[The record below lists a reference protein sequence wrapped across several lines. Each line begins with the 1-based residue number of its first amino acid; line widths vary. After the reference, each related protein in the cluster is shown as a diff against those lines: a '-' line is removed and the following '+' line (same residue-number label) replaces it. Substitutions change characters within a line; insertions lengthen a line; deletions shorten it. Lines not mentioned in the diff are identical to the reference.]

1 MALKENIYYRSP
13 IFIQNWLT
21 SLYGRKLMQERY
33 GRFYEQKMKELRM
46 KDRTRDYQAEQ
57 LDRLNA
63 FLAFAVAHTPYYT
76 QLFHEHDIQLP
87 FMSLEQ
93 LKTIPILEKETL
105 RQNNDAFMSRVDA
118 PVRGRTGGTS
128 GKSLQ
133 VAFMRED
140 VQERMAH
147 LDYFKELHGF
157 KAGMRRAS
165 FTGRTLTAVD
175 QTKPIFWRMNRPL
188 NQLLLSIFH
197 MKEEN
202 FPAYIE
208 ELNRF
213 QPRALDGTPTAMVEI
228 ARYML
233 KHHIQLDIPL
243 IAIFPTSET
252 VTEEMRSILEEA
264 FGVPVFDQ
272 YGSSEGAPIISECRH
287 HKLHLH
293 HETGII
299 EPYGEDGEVVVTCFT
314 TRGTPLIRYRIGDR
328 MTLSDETCNCGLN
341 GPVIASIDGRGTS
354 YIVSEKRGKV
364 FEGDI
369 TTIARELPNS
379 VLRLQVEQHALNH
392 VTLRYIPDAKRFQP
406 KHEQILLNEM
416 RKLLG
421 SDMKIVLEPVEH
433 VKQEPNGK
441 TLIVKQSMK

>member
-1 MALKENIYYRSP
+1 MALKEEFYYKSP
-13 IFIQNWLT
+13 IFIQNILT
-21 SLYGRKLMQERY
+21 SLYGKKLMGERY
-33 GRFYEQKMKELRM
+33 GAGYEKMLRELRE
-46 KDRTRDYQAEQ
+46 KDRTQDYRIEQ
-57 LDRLNA
+57 LDRLNQ
-63 FLAFAVAHTPYYT
+63 FLLFVEAHTPYYRE
-76 QLFHEHDIQLP
+76 LFRQHDIKLP
-87 FMSLEQ
+87 FTSLDQ
-93 LKTIPILEKETL
+93 LATIPILEKETL
-105 RQNNDAFMSRVDA
+105 RQRNDAFMSEVDA

-140 VQERMAH
+140 IQERMAH
-147 LDYFKELHGF
+147 LDYFKETHGF
-157 KAGMRRAS
+157 FSGMPRAS

-175 QTKPIFWRMNRPL
+175 QKKPIFWRKNRPL

-213 QPRALDGTPTAMVEI
+213 RPAVLDGTPTAMVEI
-228 ARYML
+228 ARYLL
-233 KHHIQLDIPL
+233 KHNKQLDFRM

-252 VTEEMRSILEEA
+252 VTEEMRSVLEEA
-264 FGVPVFDQ
+264 FSAPVFDQ
-272 YGSSEGAPIISECRH
+272 YGSSEGAPIISECRNR
-287 HKLHLH
+287 KLHLH

-299 EPYGEDGEVVVTCFT
+299 EPYGTDGEVVVTCFT

-328 MTLSDETCNCGLN
+328 MTLSEETCRCGLN
-341 GPVIASIDGRGTS
+341 GPVVASIDGRGTS
-354 YIVSEKRGKV
+354 FIVSEKRGKV

-379 VLRLQVEQHALNH
+379 VLRLQVEQYALNR
-392 VTLRYIPDAKRFQP
+392 VTLRYIPDNQRFQP
-406 KHEQILLNEM
+406 KHEKILLNEM

-421 SDMKIVLEPVEH
+421 AEMLITLEPVEQ

>member
-1 MALKENIYYRSP
+1 MALKEEIYYNSP
-13 IFIQNWLT
+13 IFIQNILT
-21 SLYGRKLMQERY
+21 SMYGKKLMQERY
-33 GRFYEQKMKELRM
+33 GPGYEKKLQELRG
-46 KDRTRDYQAEQ
+46 KDRSVDYRIEQ
-57 LDRLNA
+57 LERLNA
-63 FLAFAVAHTPYYT
+63 FLLFIQEHTPYYRK
-76 QLFHEHDIQLP
+76 LFQEHDVRLP
-87 FMSLEQ
+87 FTSLEQ
-93 LKTIPILEKETL
+93 LQTIPILEKETL
-105 RQNNDAFMSRVDA
+105 RQQNESFLSEVDA

-157 KAGMRRAS
+157 HSGMRRAS
-165 FTGRTLTAVD
+165 FTGRTLTAID
-175 QTKPIFWRMNRPL
+175 QKKPIFWRMNRPL

-213 QPRALDGTPTAMVEI
+213 RPAALDGTPTAMLEI
-228 ARYML
+228 ALYLL
-233 KHHIQLDIPL
+233 KHDLRLDFPL

-252 VTEEMRSILEEA
+252 VTPEMRRLIEEA
-264 FGVPVFDQ
+264 FQAPVFDQ
-272 YGSSEGAPIISECRH
+272 YGSSEGAPIISECRE

-299 EPYGEDGEVVVTCFT
+299 EPYGDLGEVVVTCFT
-314 TRGTPLIRYRIGDR
+314 TRGTPLVRYRIGDR
-328 MTLSDETCNCGLN
+328 MTLGREACTCGLN
-341 GPVIASIDGRGTS
+341 GPVIESIDGRGTS
-354 YIVSEKRGKV
+354 FIVSEKRGKV

-379 VLRLQVEQHALNH
+379 VLRLQVEQHTLNH
-392 VTLRYIPDAKRFQP
+392 VTLRYIPDEQLFVP
-406 KHEQILLNEM
+406 KHEKILLREM
-416 RKLLG
+416 QKLLG
-421 SDMKIVLEPVEH
+421 SSMQVTLEPVQQM
-433 VKQEPNGK
+433 KQEPNGK

>member
-1 MALKENIYYRSP
+1 MALKEEIYYKSP
-13 IFIQNWLT
+13 IFIQNILT
-21 SLYGRKLMQERY
+21 SMYGKKLMQERY
-33 GRFYEQKMKELRM
+33 GSGYERKLQELRV
-46 KDRTRDYQAEQ
+46 KDRTVDYRTEQ
-57 LDRLNA
+57 LERLNT
-63 FLAFAVAHTPYYT
+63 FLLFIQAHTPYYRK
-76 QLFHEHDIQLP
+76 LFQEHDIRLP
-87 FMSLEQ
+87 FTSLEQ
-93 LKTIPILEKETL
+93 LQTIPVLEKETL
-105 RQNNDAFMSRVDA
+105 RQQNEAFMSEVDA

-157 KAGMRRAS
+157 HGGMRRAS
-165 FTGRTLTAVD
+165 FTGRTLTAID
-175 QTKPIFWRMNRPL
+175 QKKPIFWRMNRPL

-213 QPRALDGTPTAMVEI
+213 RPVALDGTPTAMLEI
-228 ARYML
+228 ALYLL
-233 KHHIQLDIPL
+233 KHKLRLDFSL
-243 IAIFPTSET
+243 VAIFPTSET
-252 VTEEMRSILEEA
+252 VTPEMRRVLEEA
-264 FGVPVFDQ
+264 FRAPVFDQ
-272 YGSSEGAPIISECRH
+272 YGSSEGAPIISECRE

-299 EPYGEDGEVVVTCFT
+299 EPYGDRGEVVVTCFT
-314 TRGTPLIRYRIGDR
+314 TRGTPLVRYRIGDR
-328 MTLSDETCNCGLN
+328 MTLGQDACTCGLN
-341 GPVIASIDGRGTS
+341 GPVIESIDGRGTS

-392 VTLRYIPDAKRFQP
+392 VTLRYIPDQQRFVP
-406 KHEQILLNEM
+406 KHEKILLREM
-416 RKLLG
+416 QKLLG
-421 SDMKIVLEPVEH
+421 SSMHVTLEPVQQM
-433 VKQEPNGK
+433 KQEPNGK

>member
-1 MALKENIYYRSP
+1 MALKEEIYYNSP
-13 IFIQNWLT
+13 IFIQNILT
-21 SLYGRKLMQERY
+21 SMYGKKLMQERY
-33 GRFYEQKMKELRM
+33 GPGYEKKIQELRV
-46 KDRTRDYQAEQ
+46 KDRTVDYRIEQ
-57 LDRLNA
+57 LERLNT
-63 FLAFAVAHTPYYT
+63 FLLFIREHTPYYRK
-76 QLFHEHDIQLP
+76 LFRDYNIRLP
-87 FMSLEQ
+87 FTSIDQ
-93 LKTIPILEKETL
+93 LQTIPILEKETL
-105 RQNNDAFMSRVDA
+105 RQQNESFMSEVDA

-157 KAGMRRAS
+157 HSGMRRAS
-165 FTGRTLTAVD
+165 FTGRTLTAID
-175 QTKPIFWRMNRPL
+175 QKKPIFWRKNRPL

-213 QPRALDGTPTAMVEI
+213 RPVALDGTPTAMLEI
-228 ARYML
+228 ALYLL
-233 KHHIQLDIPL
+233 KHELRLDFPL

-252 VTEEMRSILEEA
+252 VTPEMRRLIEEA
-264 FGVPVFDQ
+264 FQAPVFDQ
-272 YGSSEGAPIISECRH
+272 YGSSEGAPIISECRA

-299 EPYGEDGEVVVTCFT
+299 EPYGDRGEVVVTCFT
-314 TRGTPLIRYRIGDR
+314 TRGTPLVRYRIGDR
-328 MTLSDETCNCGLN
+328 MTLGQEACTCGLN
-341 GPVIASIDGRGTS
+341 GPVIESIDGRGTS

-392 VTLRYIPDAKRFQP
+392 VTLRYIPDEQRFVP
-406 KHEQILLNEM
+406 KHEKILLREM
-416 RKLLG
+416 QKLLG
-421 SDMKIVLEPVEH
+421 SSMQVTLEPVRQM
-433 VKQEPNGK
+433 KQEPNGK

>member
-1 MALKENIYYRSP
+1 
-13 IFIQNWLT
+13 
-21 SLYGRKLMQERY
+21 
-33 GRFYEQKMKELRM
+33 
-46 KDRTRDYQAEQ
+46 
-57 LDRLNA
+57 
-63 FLAFAVAHTPYYT
+63 
-76 QLFHEHDIQLP
+76 
-87 FMSLEQ
+87 
-93 LKTIPILEKETL
+93 
-105 RQNNDAFMSRVDA
+105 
-118 PVRGRTGGTS
+118 
-128 GKSLQ
+128 
-133 VAFMRED
+133 
-140 VQERMAH
+140 
-147 LDYFKELHGF
+147 
-157 KAGMRRAS
+157 
-165 FTGRTLTAVD
+165 
-175 QTKPIFWRMNRPL
+175 
-188 NQLLLSIFH
+188 
-197 MKEEN
+197 
-202 FPAYIE
+202 
-208 ELNRF
+208 
-213 QPRALDGTPTAMVEI
+213 
-228 ARYML
+228 
-233 KHHIQLDIPL
+233 
-243 IAIFPTSET
+243 
-252 VTEEMRSILEEA
+252 MRSILEEA

-421 SDMKIVLEPVEH
+421 SEMKIVLEPVEH

>member
-1 MALKENIYYRSP
+1 MALKEEIYYNSP
-13 IFIQNWLT
+13 IFIQNILT
-21 SLYGRKLMQERY
+21 SMYGKKLMQERY
-33 GRFYEQKMKELRM
+33 GPGYEKKLQELRV
-46 KDRTRDYQAEQ
+46 KDRTVDYRIEQ
-57 LDRLNA
+57 LERLNT
-63 FLAFAVAHTPYYT
+63 FLLFIQEHTPYYRK
-76 QLFHEHDIQLP
+76 LFQEHDIRLP
-87 FMSLEQ
+87 FTSLDQ
-93 LKTIPILEKETL
+93 LQTIPILEKETL
-105 RQNNDAFMSRVDA
+105 RQQNEAFMSEVDA

-157 KAGMRRAS
+157 HSGMRRAS
-165 FTGRTLTAVD
+165 FTGRTLTAID
-175 QTKPIFWRMNRPL
+175 QKKPIFWRMNRPL

-213 QPRALDGTPTAMVEI
+213 RPAALDGTPTAMLEI
-228 ARYML
+228 ALYLL
-233 KHHIQLDIPL
+233 KHDLRLDFPL

-252 VTEEMRSILEEA
+252 VTPEMRRLLEEA
-264 FGVPVFDQ
+264 FQAPVFDQ
-272 YGSSEGAPIISECRH
+272 YGSSEGAPIISECRER
-287 HKLHLH
+287 KLHLH

-299 EPYGEDGEVVVTCFT
+299 EPYGDLGEVVVTCFT
-314 TRGTPLIRYRIGDR
+314 TRGTPLVRYRIGDR
-328 MTLSDETCNCGLN
+328 MTLGREACTCGLN
-341 GPVIASIDGRGTS
+341 GPVIESIDGRGTS
-354 YIVSEKRGKV
+354 FIVSEKRGKV

-379 VLRLQVEQHALNH
+379 VLRLQVEQHELNH
-392 VTLRYIPDAKRFQP
+392 VTLRYIPDEQRFVP
-406 KHEQILLNEM
+406 KHEKILLREM
-416 RKLLG
+416 QKLLG
-421 SDMKIVLEPVEH
+421 SSMKVTLEPVQQM
-433 VKQEPNGK
+433 KQEPNGK

>member
-1 MALKENIYYRSP
+1 MALKEEIYYNSP
-13 IFIQNWLT
+13 IFIQNILT
-21 SLYGRKLMQERY
+21 SMYGKKLMQERY
-33 GRFYEQKMKELRM
+33 GSGYEKKLQELRV
-46 KDRTRDYQAEQ
+46 KDRSVDYRIEQ
-57 LDRLNA
+57 LERLNA
-63 FLAFAVAHTPYYT
+63 FLLFIQEHTPYYRK
-76 QLFHEHDIQLP
+76 LFREHDIRLP
-87 FMSLEQ
+87 FTSLEQ
-93 LKTIPILEKETL
+93 LQTIPILEKETL
-105 RQNNDAFMSRVDA
+105 RQQNESFMSEVDA

-157 KAGMRRAS
+157 HSGMRRAS
-165 FTGRTLTAVD
+165 FTGRTLTAID
-175 QTKPIFWRMNRPL
+175 QKKPIFWRMNRPL

-213 QPRALDGTPTAMVEI
+213 RPAALDGTPTAMLEI
-228 ARYML
+228 ALYLL
-233 KHHIQLDIPL
+233 KHDLRLDFPL

-252 VTEEMRSILEEA
+252 VTPEMRQLIEEA
-264 FGVPVFDQ
+264 FQAPVFDQ
-272 YGSSEGAPIISECRH
+272 YGSSEGAPIISECRER
-287 HKLHLH
+287 KLHLH

-299 EPYGEDGEVVVTCFT
+299 EPYGDLGEVVVTCFT
-314 TRGTPLIRYRIGDR
+314 TRGTPLVRYRIGDR
-328 MTLSDETCNCGLN
+328 MTLGREACTCGLN
-341 GPVIASIDGRGTS
+341 GPVIESIDGRGTS
-354 YIVSEKRGKV
+354 FIVSEKRGKV

-379 VLRLQVEQHALNH
+379 VLRLQVEQHELNH
-392 VTLRYIPDAKRFQP
+392 VTLRYIPDEQRFVP
-406 KHEQILLNEM
+406 KHEKILLREM
-416 RKLLG
+416 QKLLG
-421 SDMKIVLEPVEH
+421 SSMKVTLEPVQQM
-433 VKQEPNGK
+433 KQEPNGK

>member
-1 MALKENIYYRSP
+1 MALKEEIYYNSP
-13 IFIQNWLT
+13 IFIQNILT
-21 SLYGRKLMQERY
+21 SMYGKKLMQERY
-33 GRFYEQKMKELRM
+33 GPGYEKKLQELRV
-46 KDRTRDYQAEQ
+46 KDRTVDYRIEQ
-57 LDRLNA
+57 LERLNT
-63 FLAFAVAHTPYYT
+63 FLLFIQEHTPYYRK
-76 QLFHEHDIQLP
+76 LFQEHDIRLP
-87 FMSLEQ
+87 FTSLDQ
-93 LKTIPILEKETL
+93 LQTIPILEKETL
-105 RQNNDAFMSRVDA
+105 RQQNEAFMSEVDA

-157 KAGMRRAS
+157 HSGMRRAS
-165 FTGRTLTAVD
+165 FTGRTLTAID
-175 QTKPIFWRMNRPL
+175 QKKPIFWRMNRPL

-213 QPRALDGTPTAMVEI
+213 RPAALDGTPTAMLEI
-228 ARYML
+228 ALYLL
-233 KHHIQLDIPL
+233 KHDLRLDFPL

-252 VTEEMRSILEEA
+252 VTPEMRQLIEEA
-264 FGVPVFDQ
+264 FQAPVFDQ
-272 YGSSEGAPIISECRH
+272 YGSSEGAPIISECRER
-287 HKLHLH
+287 KLHLH

-299 EPYGEDGEVVVTCFT
+299 EPYGDLGEVVVTCFT
-314 TRGTPLIRYRIGDR
+314 TRGTPLVRYRIGDR
-328 MTLSDETCNCGLN
+328 MTLGREACTCGLN
-341 GPVIASIDGRGTS
+341 GPVIESIDGRGTS
-354 YIVSEKRGKV
+354 FIVSEKRGKV

-379 VLRLQVEQHALNH
+379 VLRLQVEQHELNH
-392 VTLRYIPDAKRFQP
+392 VTLRYIPDEQRFVP
-406 KHEQILLNEM
+406 KHEKILLREM
-416 RKLLG
+416 QKLLG
-421 SDMKIVLEPVEH
+421 SSMKVTLEPVQQM
-433 VKQEPNGK
+433 KQEPNGK

>member
-1 MALKENIYYRSP
+1 MALKEEIYYKSP
-13 IFIQNWLT
+13 IFIQNILT
-21 SLYGRKLMQERY
+21 SMYGKKLMQERY
-33 GRFYEQKMKELRM
+33 GSGYERKLQELRV
-46 KDRTRDYQAEQ
+46 KDRTVDYRTEQ
-57 LDRLNA
+57 LERLNT
-63 FLAFAVAHTPYYT
+63 FLLFTQAHTPYYRK
-76 QLFHEHDIQLP
+76 LFQEHDIRLP
-87 FMSLEQ
+87 FTSLEQ
-93 LKTIPILEKETL
+93 LQTIPILEKETL
-105 RQNNDAFMSRVDA
+105 RQQNEAFMSEVDA

-157 KAGMRRAS
+157 HGGMRRAS
-165 FTGRTLTAVD
+165 FTGRTLTAID
-175 QTKPIFWRMNRPL
+175 QKKPIFWRMNRPL

-213 QPRALDGTPTAMVEI
+213 RPVALDGTPTAMLEI
-228 ARYML
+228 ALYLL
-233 KHHIQLDIPL
+233 KHKLRL
-243 IAIFPTSET
+243 NFSLVAIFPTSET
-252 VTEEMRSILEEA
+252 VTPEMRRVLEEA
-264 FGVPVFDQ
+264 FRAPVFDQ
-272 YGSSEGAPIISECRH
+272 YGSSEGAPIISECRE

-299 EPYGEDGEVVVTCFT
+299 EPYGDRGEVVVTCFT
-314 TRGTPLIRYRIGDR
+314 TRGTPLVRYRIGDR
-328 MTLSDETCNCGLN
+328 MTLGQDACTCGLN
-341 GPVIASIDGRGTS
+341 GPVIESIDGRGTS

-392 VTLRYIPDAKRFQP
+392 VTLRYIPDEQRFVP
-406 KHEQILLNEM
+406 KHEKILLREM
-416 RKLLG
+416 QKLLG
-421 SDMKIVLEPVEH
+421 SSMHVTLEPVQQM
-433 VKQEPNGK
+433 KQEPNGK

>member
-1 MALKENIYYRSP
+1 MALKEDLYYKSP
-13 IFIQNWLT
+13 IFIQNILT
-21 SLYGRKLMQERY
+21 SIYGKKLMHERYGARYEQKLMQ
-33 GRFYEQKMKELRM
+33 LRE
-46 KDRTRDYQAEQ
+46 KDRSLDYRVEQ
-57 LDRLNA
+57 LERLNA
-63 FLAFAVAHTPYYT
+63 FLLFVQQHTPYYRELFR
-76 QLFHEHDIQLP
+76 QLDIKLPLTSLDQLA
-87 FMSLEQ
+87 L
-93 LKTIPILEKETL
+93 IPVLEKETL
-105 RQNNDAFMSRVDA
+105 RQQNDEFMSEVDA

-140 VQERMAH
+140 IQERMAH
-147 LDYFKELHGF
+147 LDYFKEQHGF
-157 KAGMRRAS
+157 YGGMPRAS

-175 QTKPIFWRMNRPL
+175 QKKPIFWRMNRPL

-213 QPRALDGTPTAMVEI
+213 RPVALDGTPTAMVEI
-228 ARYML
+228 ARYLL
-233 KHHIQLDIPL
+233 KNKIRLDFKIV
-243 IAIFPTSET
+243 AIFPTSET

-264 FGVPVFDQ
+264 FVAPVFDQ
-272 YGSSEGAPIISECRH
+272 YGSSEGAPIISECTHR
-287 HKLHLH
+287 KLHLH

-299 EPYGEDGEVVVTCFT
+299 EPYGPDGEVVVTCFT

-328 MTLSDETCNCGLN
+328 MTLSHETCGCGLN

-354 YIVSEKRGKV
+354 FIVSEKRGKV

-379 VLRLQVEQHALNH
+379 VLRLQVEQYAFNR
-392 VTLRYIPDAKRFQP
+392 VTLRYIPDNQRFQP
-406 KHEQILLNEM
+406 KHEKILLNEM

-421 SDMKIVLEPVEH
+421 PDMLITLESVEQ

-441 TLIVKQSMK
+441 TLIIKQSMK